1 MSQKKKHCENCNIKI
16 RLDKLRKCTQCRIQ
30 GCKYCII
37 DHEEIWVCGKCRPE
51 IPIVLIAEVLEQIE
65 EETETYDFNW
75 IERKF
80 WRMELKRD
88 IWRRDRGCV
97 FCCKR
102 LSYRKATID
111 HLIPQS
117 KGGENT
123 LDNLV
128 VACVDC
134 NSEKKDKL
142 PLEFILTRK

>member
-1 MSQKKKHCENCNIKI
+1 MSAKRYECINCGMQVKGN
-16 RLDKLRKCTQCRIQ
+16 DKRKCTQCRIQ
-30 GCKYCII
+30 GCKHCILDKDEKWI
-37 DHEEIWVCGKCRPE
+37 CKICSPPE
-51 IPIVLIAEVLEQIE
+51 IPILVTITEEVEE
-65 EETETYDFNW
+65 EETDVLW
-75 IERKF
+75 MERKF

-102 LSYRKATID
+102 LPFRLATID

-134 NSEKKDKL
+134 NSEKQDKL